1 MYHSHRYVT
10 RGQASSVNRHVRPVI
25 RFDLYRRVP
34 HQILRVHP
42 RELPPDSIAL
52 EPRERWLDHRAQV
65 LQRAF
70 LQVTEEAQPDWL
82 NLCAR

>member
-1 MYHSHRYVT
+1 
-10 RGQASSVNRHVRPVI
+10 
-25 RFDLYRRVP
+25 L
-34 HQILRVHP
+34 
-42 RELPPDSIAL
+42 IAL
-52 EPRERWLDHRAQV
+52 ESCERRLDHRAQV